1 MFDEIVRKY
10 EAFNDAR
17 ILSFNY
23 NNDGVSVTVEVVIRC
38 MNKKNNYAFEDIK
51 LTTKGVLLFRFIE
64 STQICSTVI
73 NRALLKEEEG
83 VVTIDFYPEILS
95 KDDLRENM
103 NSDFIIKSKTIE
115 YRVK

>member
-10 EAFNDAR
+10 EAFNDAC

-23 NNDGVSVTVEVVIRC
+23 NHHLANVTVEMVITC
-38 MNKKNNYAFEDIK
+38 YNKENDYAFETIRLVFRD
-51 LTTKGVLLFRFIE
+51 VSLFRFIE

-73 NRALLKEEEG
+73 NHALLREEDG
-83 VVTIDFYPEILS
+83 LITIDFYPEFRN
-95 KDDLRENM
+95 KDDIRVNE

-115 YRVK
+115 YSLK